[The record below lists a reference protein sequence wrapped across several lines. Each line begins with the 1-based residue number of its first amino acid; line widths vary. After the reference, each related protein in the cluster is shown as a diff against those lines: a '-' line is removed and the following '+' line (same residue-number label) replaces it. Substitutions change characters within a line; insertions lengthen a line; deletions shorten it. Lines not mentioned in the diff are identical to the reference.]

1 MNAATPG
8 SESKFV
14 MTNVLDTDPVSGLW
28 HQIAVYPPRL
38 LVEFGIKFILG
49 HIYTSVVRMNTDG
62 SKQVVPYNSAAPW
75 TWYTI
80 SKCLFKGSLAVSFH
94 LLITRGSKSVKSILG
109 LASQCLCI
117 VGKPYCATR
126 ISLHHFL
133 AAIYLHKYG
142 R

>member
-49 HIYTSVVRMNTDG
+49 HIYTAVVRMNTDG
-62 SKQVVPYNSAAPW
+62 SKQVVPYNSAAPGHG
-75 TWYTI
+75 TQFPSVC
-80 SKCLFKGSLAVSFH
+80 SKDHWL
-94 LLITRGSKSVKSILG
+94 
-109 LASQCLCI
+109 
-117 VGKPYCATR
+117 Y
-126 ISLHHFL
+126 HFT
-133 AAIYLHKYG
+133 Y
-142 R
+142 